1 MLKIADI
8 KAFKGLAPEKQEGL
22 FLHMKPGQQVDL
34 LLAMPLT
41 ERKIWI
47 RMLHP
52 DHAVD
57 VVQHAH
63 VKERAGLLDLLD
75 RVARSQVT
83 ALMAYAEDS
92 AGGLMNPRYVRVRP
106 EMTIAE
112 ATSYIR
118 RQSTPSVETIHYGY
132 VLGAEQLLLGVISC
146 RQLLNA
152 PLEAVVSD
160 IMTSNLVVV
169 DEQMHKEQVAKVF
182 SKHSFMAIPVVTANG
197 RMKGIVTFDDIA
209 VVVQEEATKEI
220 QKMGGSEALDEPYLK
235 TSLMQMLKSRGGW
248 LLGIFILEMFTT
260 NVLDHFEDLISKA
273 AVLAVFLPLV
283 LSSGGNSGSQ
293 ASTLV
298 IRAMALGEVTMSDW
312 WRVVRREV
320 FTGLTLGMLLGLFG
334 VIRILLW
341 QGLFHS
347 YGEHAVLTAL
357 AVALSLVVI
366 VLWGGLVGSV
376 LPFIVRRLGFD
387 PATACSPFVATFCDV
402 TGTLL
407 YLSVALAVL
416 SGTVL

>member
-1 MLKIADI
+1 MLKIAEF
-8 KAFKGLAPEKQEGL
+8 KAMDPSKKERL
-22 FLHMKPGQQVDL
+22 FIHMKTNEQVDL
-34 LLAMPLT
+34 LMAMPIP
-41 ERKIWI
+41 ERKLWL

-57 VVQHAH
+57 VVQG
-63 VKERAGLLDLLD
+63 VPIKERAGLLDLLD
-75 RVARSQVT
+75 RVARSEVT

-92 AGGLMNPRYVRVRP
+92 AGGLMNPRYLRVRP
-106 EMTIAE
+106 DMTVAE
-112 ATSYIR
+112 ATNYIR
-118 RQSTPSVETIHYGY
+118 RQTTRSVETIHYAY
-132 VLGAEQLLLGVISC
+132 VLGDEQKLLGVISC
-146 RQLLNA
+146 RELLSEE
-152 PLEAVVSD
+152 LETKVCD
-160 IMTSNLVVV
+160 LMTTSLVVV
-169 DEQMHKEQVAKVF
+169 QEQMHQSQVTKIF
-182 SKHSFMAIPVVTANG
+182 SEHSLIAIPVVTADG

-220 QKMGGSEALDEPYLK
+220 QKMGGSEALDKPYLK
-235 TSLMQMLKSRGGW
+235 TSLMKMLKSRGGW

-260 NVLDHFEDLISKA
+260 NVLDHFEGLISKA

-298 IRAMALGEVTMSDW
+298 IRAMALGEVTMADW

-320 FTGLTLGMLLGLFG
+320 FTGLTLGTLLGLFG

-407 YLSVALAVL
+407 YLSVALMVL
-416 SGTVL
+416 SGTVLQ